1 MQHHL
6 GRLHSKFALFL
17 VTDELLEID
26 LLVHSALG
34 AVDIDSQLELHLFA
48 VVLAA
53 LAVVGDRGEEF

>member
-17 VTDELLEID
+17 IADELLEID